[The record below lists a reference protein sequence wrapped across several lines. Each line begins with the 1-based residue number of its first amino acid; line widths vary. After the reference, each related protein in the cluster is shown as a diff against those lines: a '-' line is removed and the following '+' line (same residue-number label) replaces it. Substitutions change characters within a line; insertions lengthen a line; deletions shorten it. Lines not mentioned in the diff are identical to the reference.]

1 MSYLAIAFPFMI
13 YLASWGTCLIFRKPT
28 AVLIVGDYHAATGI
42 VFIYAQA
49 LEFNSQTYWGDV
61 YYSIALSLNVLLTL
75 MIITRLFLH
84 RKNIRRALGD
94 QGGAGRLYEE
104 IITMFVES
112 GALFAASFALL
123 FGPWATGSILIPA
136 LVPILYEVQVRTAL
150 PLP

>member
-1 MSYLAIAFPFMI
+1 MWHSRFA
-13 YLASWGTCLIFRKPT
+13 TVT
-28 AVLIVGDYHAATGI
+28 ATGI
-42 VFIYAQA
+42 AFIYANTQ
-49 LEFNSQTYWGDV
+49 QTGPDMTLNQNWGDV

-94 QGGAGRLYEE
+94 QGGASRLYEE